1 MLIKIGGV
9 STYQMSICLLPHLH
23 LPPHA
28 VKKHYLVKD
37 LDAGHLVLGTGYL
50 PYILVTGHLPGT
62 AFWVLGIEC
71 SEYLILVIEHIHGTG
86 HFLETYLVLDMHRV
100 FGTNMV
106 LGTGQ

>member
-1 MLIKIGGV
+1 MGRIN
-9 STYQMSICLLPHLH
+9 LPDEHLS
-23 LPPHA
+23 PPPSPSATPCCNRHN
-28 VKKHYLVKD
+28 LVRD

-50 PYILVTGHLPGT
+50 PYILVTGHLPST
-62 AFWVLGIEC
+62 EFWVLGIEC